1 MRQSTPREGE
11 LEIELIRW
19 ACEGFRCPDMAIDL
33 SSEGRLPRVSLIQM
47 PNGTGKTTTL
57 ALLKATLT
65 GEAKNWSPEHIRE
78 MQHATDRRDDGRF
91 TVELRVDG
99 KPLKLELIVD
109 FDSGSVSY
117 ATTSPDMG
125 GYNKEWA
132 PPPNVRRFLSR
143 RFVDLFVFDG
153 ELANALLDSKET
165 RAEEAIETLCQLDL
179 LEAVS
184 RDCEIYWDRATAKL
198 GSRNERGLSR
208 YQSIAT
214 KLSERI
220 AFLKRSAETSA
231 AKLHDVREDI
241 SKLDAHIKRL
251 IEEDGKN
258 RERFHEMEKAKGE
271 KEQLLASAL
280 RELVDRMRRPE
291 ALATAFGA
299 ALASVK
305 ANLDRVKLPDS
316 TSRQFFQELALE
328 VECICG
334 RPIGEHERQ
343 EILTRSEEFLGED
356 LAGVLN
362 SFKHDVD
369 LLSPT
374 EQRKTL
380 EGKLSEIQTI
390 RNELA
395 LLEADMAQIEKNSL
409 TAAGEN
415 PEIYRRKLE
424 EARLEE
430 ANLAAALDVLR
441 GPATSADST
450 LITGAA
456 EAAAIVVIAAAE
468 RQYKLASDEINR
480 INGTLDLRTRLDIL
494 KKVCSDARE
503 IARQRLKLTIVDRCN
518 ARLEQVLK
526 GDPLRIAR
534 IDRSL
539 VLQDRDSGSTGQNL
553 AVGYTFLAE
562 ALHKGAHDFPLIVDS
577 PAGPLDHAVRREIA
591 TMVPHLCKQ
600 FVAFTISTEREA
612 FLEPLESSALD
623 DVKYVTV
630 FRKTRGNAELMRDLP
645 AGHVDNGSSVVVTGR
660 DYFVRF
666 ALSDEEGVS

>member
-1 MRQSTPREGE
+1 
-11 LEIELIRW
+11 
-19 ACEGFRCPDMAIDL
+19 MAIDL
-33 SSEGRLPRVSLIQM
+33 STDGRLPRVSLIQM

-65 GEAKNWSPEHIRE
+65 GDARSWSPEHIRE
-78 MQHATDRRDDGRF
+78 LQRATDRRDDGRF

-109 FDSGSVSY
+109 FESASVSY

-184 RDCEIYWDRATAKL
+184 DDCEVYWARATAKM
-198 GSRNERGLSR
+198 GSRNEKGLSR
-208 YQSIAT
+208 YQTIAV

-231 AKLHDVREDI
+231 AKLQEVRGGI
-241 SKLDAHIKRL
+241 KSLDAHIKRL

-258 RERFHEMEKAKGE
+258 RERFHEMEKTKGE
-271 KEQLLASAL
+271 KEQLLASVL

-291 ALATAFGA
+291 ALAAAFGV

-328 VECICG
+328 AECICG
-334 RPIGEHERQ
+334 RPIGEDQRH
-343 EILTRSEEFLGED
+343 EILTRAEDFLGED

-369 LLSPT
+369 LLAPM
-374 EQRKTL
+374 EQRKVL
-380 EGKLSEIQTI
+380 EDKLADIQII
-390 RNELA
+390 RSDLA
-395 LLEADMAQIEKNSL
+395 ILDADMALIAKTSL

-415 PEIYRRKLE
+415 PETYRGQLE
-424 EARLEE
+424 AARLQEE
-430 ANLAAALDVLR
+430 KLASALDVLR
-441 GPATSADST
+441 GPATAADNT
-450 LITGAA
+450 LITSAA
-456 EAAAIVVIAAAE
+456 EAMSIVVIASAE

-480 INGTLDLRTRLDIL
+480 INGTLDLRTRLDLL
-494 KKVCSDARE
+494 KKICSDARD
-503 IARQRLKLTIVDRCN
+503 IARQRLKLAIVDRCN
-518 ARLEQVLK
+518 ARLEQVLR

-562 ALHKGAHDFPLIVDS
+562 ALHRGAHDFPLIVDS

-591 TMVPHLCKQ
+591 TMVPYLCKQ

-612 FLEPLESSALD
+612 FLEPLEKSALN

-630 FRKTRGNAELMRDLP
+630 FRKTQGNAELMKDLP
-645 AGHVDNGSSVVVTGR
+645 TGHIDNGSSVVVTGR

-666 ALSDEEGVS
+666 ALSEEEGIS